1 MVMPKKTQSDDGR
14 ELAID
19 SLWMHPWLFGL
30 AGLRLCLDFANTLDG
45 RFTAHPRESLTDY
58 AALVSWSQ
66 QAGILAEDTARCLA
80 EESARQQVAAAMV
93 VERAM
98 ALREALYRIFSAVAR
113 QRSPQT
119 ADLGCLNAILGEAL
133 AALRITPTAE
143 GFAWDWTGDKQG
155 LDCLLWPI
163 AQSAAALLTSG
174 ALRTVRECAGPDCGW
189 LFLDTSRNHRRRWC
203 DMKACGNRAKARR
216 HYARKKKAIGTPNR
230 GSDVG
235 SPRSG

>member
-1 MVMPKKTQSDDGR
+1 MPKKTQPDDGR

-19 SLWMHPWLFGL
+19 SSPMHLQPFGPS
-30 AGLRLCLDFANTLDG
+30 APQICLDFANTLDG

-58 AALVSWSQ
+58 AALVSWTR
-66 QAGILAEDTARCLA
+66 QAGIVAEDTARRLA
-80 EESARQQVAAAMV
+80 EESAGQQLAVGMV
-93 VERAM
+93 LERAI

-119 ADLGCLNAILGEAL
+119 TDLDCLNAILGGAL

-143 GFAWDWTGDKQG
+143 GFAWAWTGGKQG
-155 LDCLLWPI
+155 SDCLLWPI

-174 ALRTVRECAGPDCGW
+174 ALHTVRECAAPSCGW
-189 LFLDTSRNHRRRWC
+189 LFLDTSRNHSRRWC

-216 HYARKKKAIGTPNR
+216 HYERKKKVMEQAVGRPNQR
-230 GSDVG
+230 
-235 SPRSG
+235 

>member
-1 MVMPKKTQSDDGR
+1 MPKRTQPDDGR

-19 SLWMHPWLFGL
+19 SSPMHPQPFGPS
-30 AGLRLCLDFANTLDG
+30 APQICLDFANTLDG
-45 RFTAHPRESLTDY
+45 RFTAHPRESLTEY
-58 AALVSWSQ
+58 AALVSWTR
-66 QAGILAEDTARCLA
+66 QAGIVAEDTARRLA
-80 EESARQQVAAAMV
+80 EASAGQQLAAGMV
-93 VERAM
+93 LERAI

-119 ADLGCLNAILGEAL
+119 TDLDCLNAILGEVL

-143 GFAWDWTGDKQG
+143 GFAWDWTGAKQG

-174 ALRTVRECAGPDCGW
+174 ALHTVRECAAPSCGW
-189 LFLDTSRNHRRRWC
+189 LFLDTSRNHSRRWC

-216 HYARKKKAIGTPNR
+216 HYERKKMAVEQAVGRPNQR
-230 GSDVG
+230 
-235 SPRSG
+235 

>member
-1 MVMPKKTQSDDGR
+1 MVMPKKTQPDDGR

-19 SLWMHPWLFGL
+19 SSPMHLRPFGSS
-30 AGLRLCLDFANTLDG
+30 APRICLDFANTLDG

-58 AALVSWSQ
+58 AALVSWTR
-66 QAGILAEDTARCLA
+66 QAGIVAEDTARCLA
-80 EESARQQVAAAMV
+80 EESAGQQVAAAMAL
-93 VERAM
+93 ERAI

-119 ADLGCLNAILGEAL
+119 ADLDCLNAILGEVL

-174 ALRTVRECAGPDCGW
+174 ALHTVRECAAPSCGW
-189 LFLDTSRNHRRRWC
+189 LFLDTSRNHSRRWC

-216 HYARKKKAIGTPNR
+216 HYERKKMTTEQAVGRPNQR
-230 GSDVG
+230 
-235 SPRSG
+235 

>member
-1 MVMPKKTQSDDGR
+1 MVMSKKTQSDEGG

-19 SLWMHPWLFGL
+19 SSRMHPWLFGL
-30 AGLRLCLDFANTLDG
+30 SDLRLCLDFANTLDG
-45 RFTAHPRESLTDY
+45 RLTAHPRESLTDY

-66 QAGILAEDTARCLA
+66 QAGILAEDMARRLA
-80 EESARQQVAAAMV
+80 EASARQQVAAAMAL
-93 VERAM
+93 ERAM

-119 ADLGCLNAILGEAL
+119 TDLDCLNAVLSEVL

-143 GFAWDWTGDKQG
+143 GFAWDWTGEKRG

-174 ALRTVRECAGPDCGW
+174 ALRTVRECAAPNCGW
-189 LFLDTSRNHRRRWC
+189 LFLDTSRNHSRRWC

-216 HYARKKKAIGTPNR
+216 HYERKKNAIGKPDR
-230 GSDVG
+230 GSDAG
-235 SPRSG
+235 SPKSG